1 MGRLKLATWNVN
13 SLKVRLH
20 HSAGRGAR
28 VALAASATAEIEDV
42 CAGLAAEPA

>member
-1 MGRLKLATWNVN
+1 MGRLKLVTWNVS

-28 VALAASATAEIEDV
+28 VALAASEIEDV